1 MRAPLCSGSPV
12 FSRVA
17 GFADT
22 GAGLADTGAG
32 LADTGAA
39 EGAGAAGG
47 ATAARGAG
55 PVFEAALEASGLLT
69 LDPILKMP
77 QKRNS

>member
-17 GFADT
+17 G
-22 GAGLADTGAG
+22 LADTG
-32 LADTGAA
+32 LVDTGAA
-39 EGAGAAGG
+39 GAGG

-55 PVFEAALEASGLLT
+55 PVFEDALEASGLLT
-69 LDPILKMP
+69 LDPILKML

>member
-22 GAGLADTGAG
+22 GEGFADTAGAG
-32 LADTGAA
+32 V
-39 EGAGAAGG
+39 G

-55 PVFEAALEASGLLT
+55 PVFEDALEASGLLT
-69 LDPILKMP
+69 LDPILKML

>member
-17 GFADT
+17 G
-22 GAGLADTGAG
+22 

-39 EGAGAAGG
+39 AGAAGG

-55 PVFEAALEASGLLT
+55 PVFEDALEASGLLT
-69 LDPILKMP
+69 LDPILKML

>member
-17 GFADT
+17 G
-22 GAGLADTGAG
+22 LADTG
-32 LADTGAA
+32 LVDTGAA
-39 EGAGAAGG
+39 GAAGAGG

-55 PVFEAALEASGLLT
+55 PVFEDALEASGLLT
-69 LDPILKMP
+69 LDPILKML

>member
-17 GFADT
+17 GLADTATGAGFADT
-22 GAGLADTGAG
+22 GAA
-32 LADTGAA
+32 GAA
-39 EGAGAAGG
+39 EG

-55 PVFEAALEASGLLT
+55 PVIEDVLEASGLLT
-69 LDPILKMP
+69 LDPILKML

>member
-1 MRAPLCSGSPV
+1 MRAPLCRGSPV

-17 GFADT
+17 GLAAGAAGFADT
-22 GAGLADTGAG
+22 GAGA
-32 LADTGAA
+32 AA
-39 EGAGAAGG
+39 EG

-55 PVFEAALEASGLLT
+55 PVIEDVLEASGLLT
-69 LDPILKMP
+69 LDPILKML

>member
-22 GAGLADTGAG
+22 GAAGFADTA
-32 LADTGAA
+32 GAA
-39 EGAGAAGG
+39 EG

-55 PVFEAALEASGLLT
+55 PVFEDALEASGLLT
-69 LDPILKMP
+69 LDPILKML

>member
-17 GFADT
+17 G
-22 GAGLADTGAG
+22 

-39 EGAGAAGG
+39 EGAGAAVGAGAAEG
-47 ATAARGAG
+47 ATAVRGAG
-55 PVFEAALEASGLLT
+55 PVFEDALEASGLLT
-69 LDPILKMP
+69 LDPILKIL

>member
-17 GFADT
+17 GLADT
-22 GAGLADTGAG
+22 GLADTGAG
-32 LADTGAA
+32 AA
-39 EGAGAAGG
+39 EGAEG

-55 PVFEAALEASGLLT
+55 PVFEDVLEASGLLT
-69 LDPILKMP
+69 LDPILKML

>member
-17 GFADT
+17 GLADTGFADT
-22 GAGLADTGAG
+22 GV
-32 LADTGAA
+32 GAA
-39 EGAGAAGG
+39 VGAGAAEG

-55 PVFEAALEASGLLT
+55 PVFEDALEASGLLT
-69 LDPILKMP
+69 LDPILKML